1 MIILFIAA
9 TAVAGS
15 CYYFQKTDDA
25 FWQ

>member
-15 CYYFQKTDDA
+15 CYYFQKTDA